1 MRLSMC
7 LTLIIEISQF
17 LNLVSITHHWAELS
31 SFWKINSSFAFP
43 CSMVHRYTMKKLRVL
58 TAKYRTWSHLYSS
71 LTKFII
77 SENSLRL
84 LALFSLCFA
93 VTMGHKSTKSQ
104 VAKWNLVWEP
114 SRVNICVINKAV
126 WIPLLDSVFLSVNIL
141 LYFL

>member
-77 SENSLRL
+77 SGNSLRL

-114 SRVNICVINKAV
+114 ARVNICVINKAV